1 MKKWRQVAVVM
12 LCLMAA
18 LTMTM
23 TADAKTKKKQ
33 PSGKVCSGV
42 KWTYNK
48 KSKTLTITGKGY
60 AKITG
65 FYDKSLSSYEW
76 PCSEDSVLPVF
87 TKIKFGEGITQVD
100 YRYFA
105 MEGIKQISLP
115 KSFKKIK
122 YASPVRV
129 NGAYEGWSTTLKKI
143 SVNKKNRN
151 FSSSKGVLYSKDKK
165 TIYIY
170 PSGKSVVNYKLSD
183 KVTTI
188 APYAFYAADMKSI
201 QISSKLTTIGEYAFQ
216 YSTVKTVTGG
226 KKLRV
231 IGQMAFYEADG
242 LTNFAFDS
250 ALRKIGSNAFYACR
264 LQSVTLPEKLVSV
277 GNCAFMANEEL
288 RSLTI
293 LCRLNL
299 GEIFLLCT
307 KKMNYSK
314 SEYDYRPITVKLG
327 KNATGPLTTLI
338 DDLGQQ
344 ITFEV
349 DNANPIYY
357 VKAGVLYKRKGN
369 EVCYPQKA
377 S

>member
-1 MKKWRQVAVVM
+1 MKKWRQLVIVT

-48 KSKTLTITGKGY
+48 KSKTLTIAGKGY

-183 KVTTI
+183 KHR
-188 APYAFYAADMKSI
+188 MH
-201 QISSKLTTIGEYAFQ
+201 
-216 YSTVKTVTGG
+216 
-226 KKLRV
+226 
-231 IGQMAFYEADG
+231 
-242 LTNFAFDS
+242 
-250 ALRKIGSNAFYACR
+250 
-264 LQSVTLPEKLVSV
+264 
-277 GNCAFMANEEL
+277 FMQ
-288 RSLTI
+288 RI
-293 LCRLNL
+293 
-299 GEIFLLCT
+299 
-307 KKMNYSK
+307 
-314 SEYDYRPITVKLG
+314 
-327 KNATGPLTTLI
+327 
-338 DDLGQQ
+338 
-344 ITFEV
+344 
-349 DNANPIYY
+349 
-357 VKAGVLYKRKGN
+357 
-369 EVCYPQKA
+369 
-377 S
+377 

>member
-170 PSGKSVVNYKLSD
+170 PSGKSVTNYKLSD

-201 QISSKLTTIGEYAFQ
+201 QLSSKLTTIGECAFQ

-250 ALRKIGSNAFYACR
+250 ALRKIGS
-264 LQSVTLPEKLVSV
+264 
-277 GNCAFMANEEL
+277 NEEL

>member
-1 MKKWRQVAVVM
+1 MKKWRQLAIVT

-151 FSSSKGVLYSKDKK
+151 FSSSKGVLYSKD
-165 TIYIY
+165 
-170 PSGKSVVNYKLSD
+170 
-183 KVTTI
+183 
-188 APYAFYAADMKSI
+188 
-201 QISSKLTTIGEYAFQ
+201 
-216 YSTVKTVTGG
+216 
-226 KKLRV
+226 
-231 IGQMAFYEADG
+231 
-242 LTNFAFDS
+242 
-250 ALRKIGSNAFYACR
+250 
-264 LQSVTLPEKLVSV
+264 
-277 GNCAFMANEEL
+277 
-288 RSLTI
+288 
-293 LCRLNL
+293 
-299 GEIFLLCT
+299 
-307 KKMNYSK
+307 
-314 SEYDYRPITVKLG
+314 
-327 KNATGPLTTLI
+327 
-338 DDLGQQ
+338 
-344 ITFEV
+344 
-349 DNANPIYY
+349 
-357 VKAGVLYKRKGN
+357 
-369 EVCYPQKA
+369 
-377 S
+377 

>member
-1 MKKWRQVAVVM
+1 MKKWRQLVIVT

-48 KSKTLTITGKGY
+48 KSKTLTIAGKGY

-143 SVNKKNRN
+143 SVNKKNR
-151 FSSSKGVLYSKDKK
+151 SSHK
-165 TIYIY
+165 
-170 PSGKSVVNYKLSD
+170 
-183 KVTTI
+183 
-188 APYAFYAADMKSI
+188 FR
-201 QISSKLTTIGEYAFQ
+201 F
-216 YSTVKTVTGG
+216 
-226 KKLRV
+226 
-231 IGQMAFYEADG
+231 
-242 LTNFAFDS
+242 
-250 ALRKIGSNAFYACR
+250 
-264 LQSVTLPEKLVSV
+264 
-277 GNCAFMANEEL
+277 
-288 RSLTI
+288 
-293 LCRLNL
+293 L
-299 GEIFLLCT
+299 GI
-307 KKMNYSK
+307 K
-314 SEYDYRPITVKLG
+314 
-327 KNATGPLTTLI
+327 
-338 DDLGQQ
+338 
-344 ITFEV
+344 
-349 DNANPIYY
+349 
-357 VKAGVLYKRKGN
+357 N
-369 EVCYPQKA
+369 EVVVSQKEILT
-377 S
+377 SVILKIFN

>member
-1 MKKWRQVAVVM
+1 MVKNYHKKGVIFMKKWRQLAAVT

-129 NGAYEGWSTTLKKI
+129 NGAYEGWSTTLKTI

-170 PSGKSVVNYKLSD
+170 PSGKSVTNYKLSD

-201 QISSKLTTIGEYAFQ
+201 QLSSKLTTIGECAFQ
-216 YSTVKTVTGG
+216 YSTIKTVTGG

-264 LQSVTLPEKLVSV
+264 LQSV
-277 GNCAFMANEEL
+277 
-288 RSLTI
+288 
-293 LCRLNL
+293 
-299 GEIFLLCT
+299 
-307 KKMNYSK
+307 
-314 SEYDYRPITVKLG
+314 
-327 KNATGPLTTLI
+327 
-338 DDLGQQ
+338 
-344 ITFEV
+344 
-349 DNANPIYY
+349 
-357 VKAGVLYKRKGN
+357 
-369 EVCYPQKA
+369 
-377 S
+377 